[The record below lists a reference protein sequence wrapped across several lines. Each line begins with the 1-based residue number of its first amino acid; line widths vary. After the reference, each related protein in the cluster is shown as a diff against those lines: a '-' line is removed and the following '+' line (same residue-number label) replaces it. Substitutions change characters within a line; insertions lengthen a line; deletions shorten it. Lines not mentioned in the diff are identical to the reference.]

1 MVIRVSKVQM
11 TSSAV
16 TGLPSC
22 QRASGRS
29 LKATH
34 ERSLGTVMLSA
45 KRPYSLK
52 GSSADPIISV
62 S

>member
-1 MVIRVSKVQM
+1 M

-29 LKATH
+29 LNCTH
-34 ERSLGTVMLSA
+34 ERSSGTVMLSA
-45 KRPYSLK
+45 SRPYSLK
-52 GSSADPIISV
+52 GSSADPAIRV